1 MIILDVFYVAV
12 ATIVVMALLQL
23 ITFAVVRIMYPPEP
37 KVVYREVPV
46 HIQAPAPPPNL
57 PFSIGAPPTATLSQ
71 NMPSGL
77 PTTQPPPMEQKPAF
91 TESTQDIQLP
101 DYEPRSTPS
110 STSLRLDSGLPDG
123 LQETRPPG
131 I

>member
-1 MIILDVFYVAV
+1 MILLDVFYVAV
-12 ATIVVMALLQL
+12 ATIVVIALLQL

-37 KVVYREVPV
+37 KIVYRDVPV
-46 HIQAPAPPPNL
+46 HIQAPVSAPVVQPVNL
-57 PFSIGAPPTATLSQ
+57 PFSIGAPPTASL
-71 NMPSGL
+71 
-77 PTTQPPPMEQKPAF
+77 PPPVAQAKQEQVL
-91 TESTQDIQLP
+91 TQQTQEVQLP

-110 STSLRLDSGLPDG
+110 STSLRLDSGFPDG